1 MNKIEGA
8 ATCAHFVVGKG
19 HSSLGKFLL
28 SETKQLNGI
37 QIPTVSETL
46 Q

>member
-8 ATCAHFVVGKG
+8 ATSTHFVMEKG
-19 HSSLGKFLL
+19 DSNWGKFIL

-37 QIPTVSETL
+37 QIPIVSEML